1 MIFSSIVF
9 LFYFLPLFF
18 VTFLVSGFSKH
29 ALLIFS
35 LIFYAWSEPVF
46 LPLILAMIVLNFW
59 LGLAIEQGHVTGHAR
74 LWVTVGIIGN
84 LIPLGIFKYGMFVVQ
99 MLLGVTGPLF
109 ARVGVSADQ
118 FIARD
123 IPLPLGISFYT
134 FHALSYLIDVY
145 RKDVRAERNV
155 RDLAVYISMFPQL
168 IAGPIIRY
176 KMIAGEL
183 HKPVLS
189 AERGGLGVQFLV
201 IGLAQKVLIANTV
214 AASAD
219 AIFALLPINCR
230 DRSHGWA
237 SSATRCKS
245 ISISAAIRTWP
256 SALVS

>member
-99 MLLGVTGPLF
+99 MLLGVT
-109 ARVGVSADQ
+109 R
-118 FIARD
+118 RD